1 MNRWPFAE
9 WFGAGVDAWALGTEA
24 STVMALRTARIAM
37 GGSAA
42 LDEFQ
47 LMFTEKMAASLELHA
62 AAMSGRLGAAPARAT
77 RKAIGFYR
85 GKVRA
90 NRRRLAQK

>member
-9 WFGAGVDAWALGTEA
+9 WFGASVDASVPSAQA
-24 STVMALRTARIAM
+24 STVMAMRAVRSAM

-62 AAMSGRLGAAPARAT
+62 AAMSGGLGTAPARAT

-90 NRRRLAQK
+90 NRRRLARK

>member
-1 MNRWPFAE
+1 MTKWPYGE
-9 WFGAGVDAWALGTEA
+9 WLGASIDAWALGTEA
-24 STVMALRTARIAM
+24 TTVMALRTARIAM

-42 LDEFQ
+42 LDEVN
-47 LMFTEKMAASLELHA
+47 LMFTEKMAASLELHS
-62 AAMSGRLGAAPARAT
+62 AAMSGRLGTAPAGAA

-90 NRRRLAQK
+90 NRRRLAQP

>member
-1 MNRWPFAE
+1 MDRWPFGE
-9 WFGAGVDAWALGTEA
+9 WFGASIDAWALGTEA

-42 LDEFQ
+42 VDEFN
-47 LMFTEKMAASLELHA
+47 LMFTEKMAATFELQA
-62 AAMSGRLGAAPARAT
+62 AAMTGRLGTAPARAT
-77 RKAIGFYR
+77 RKAIDFYR

-90 NRRRLAQK
+90 NRRRLAQR